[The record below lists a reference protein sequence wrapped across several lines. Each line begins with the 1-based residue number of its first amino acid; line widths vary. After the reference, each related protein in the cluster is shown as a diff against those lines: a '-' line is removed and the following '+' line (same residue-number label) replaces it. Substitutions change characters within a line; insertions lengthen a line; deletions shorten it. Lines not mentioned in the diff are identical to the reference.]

1 MTPATRLIV
10 TLFFG
15 MLGVPRFIDHKYVTG
30 ILYLFTGGLFGVGW
44 IYDVV
49 MAASGFL
56 SARRSAVEQASRV
69 DSQQPVS
76 QPSSVGSP
84 VPLYTPTPAPQKSLD
99 IVIPSNIDNAKL
111 FYHYEAEKTK
121 NVDYDAV
128 MKMASEKDW
137 ELEAHLVDGAVWLT
151 AKGTPV
157 MQLESDFRA
166 NMLSDWMKRG
176 DPYKI
181 YIKNINTDTREVLVY
196 LAFYRTIEAQMQ
208 GRESQVVKLTG
219 ISGEERQETIY
230 LLNKDDELDIDSEYT
245 DDGDVRYIVTTL
257 SGDSVG
263 RLPKSVQA
271 RLANENYE
279 ACYVDHVAHD
289 EDRDRYIPYIRI
301 YW

>member
-1 MTPATRLIV
+1 MDPTTRLIV
-10 TLFFG
+10 TFFCG
-15 MLGVPRFIDHKYVTG
+15 MLGIHRFIDHKYATG
-30 ILYLFTGGLFGVGW
+30 ILYLFTGGLFGIGW
-44 IYDVV
+44 IYDVIRAV
-49 MAASGFL
+49 SGFL
-56 SARRSAVEQASRV
+56 SAHRAVEQLSHI
-69 DSQQPVS
+69 DSHQPVS

-84 VPLYTPTPAPQKSLD
+84 APLSSPAPAPKKPLD

-111 FYHYEAEKTK
+111 FYHYDAEKAK

-128 MKMASEKDW
+128 MKMVSKKDW
-137 ELEAHLVDGAVWLT
+137 ELEARLVDGVVWLT
-151 AKGTPV
+151 AKGAPV

-166 NMLSDWMKRG
+166 NMLSDWIKRG

-181 YIKNINTDTREVLVY
+181 YIKNVNTETKEVLVY
-196 LAFYRTIEAQMQ
+196 LAFYRTVESQMQ

-219 ISGEERQETIY
+219 TSGEERQGTIY

-245 DDGDVRYIVTTL
+245 NDGDVRYIVTTL
-257 SGDSVG
+257 GGDPVG

-271 RLANENYE
+271 RLADETYE
-279 ACYVDHVAHD
+279 ACYVDHVAYD